1 MVPPRD
7 RAGGEGGEGLTDL
20 EQALVRLGGELDF
33 PETPDV
39 AAAVRRRLGEAPGRK
54 RVRLPEARRLAV
66 AFAVLLAVVG
76 AVLAVPPAR
85 SAILEFLGLRG
96 ATIERVETLPE
107 LPEGVRDLIPG
118 RSVSLED
125 AQQSVEFEVLVPGL
139 LGEPDDVFYSA
150 SVPGGRISL
159 VYRPDESLPASRYT
173 GVGLLVTEFR
183 GDFTPELVGKLVD
196 GGVAV
201 EPVTVGGQPGYWIEG
216 GPHVVFF
223 RDARGDVLEDTM
235 RLAGNTLLVERGTTL
250 VRLEGSR
257 ELTRERALAIAE
269 SLEPLE

>member
-1 MVPPRD
+1 
-7 RAGGEGGEGLTDL
+7 LTEL
-20 EQALVRLGGELDF
+20 EHALVRLGGELEF

-107 LPEGVRDLIPG
+107 LPAAVRDAIPG
-118 RSVSLED
+118 RAVSLEE

-139 LGEPDDVFYSA
+139 LDEPDNVFYSP

-159 VYRPDESLPASRYT
+159 VYGPDDSLPASRYT

-196 GGVAV
+196 GGVSV

-216 GPHVVFF
+216 GPHVFFF

-257 ELTRERALAIAE
+257 ELTLAIAE
-269 SLEPLE
+269 SLRPAD

>member
-1 MVPPRD
+1 
-7 RAGGEGGEGLTDL
+7 
-20 EQALVRLGGELDF
+20 
-33 PETPDV
+33 
-39 AAAVRRRLGEAPGRK
+39 
-54 RVRLPEARRLAV
+54 VRLPEARRLAV

-76 AVLAVPPAR
+76 AVFAVPPAR

-107 LPEGVRDLIPG
+107 LPAGVRDLIPG
-118 RSVSLED
+118 RPVSLDE
-125 AQQSVEFEVLVPGL
+125 AQQSVEFEVLVPSV

-159 VYRPDESLPASRYT
+159 VYRPAEALPASRHT
-173 GVGLLVTEFR
+173 GVGLLVTEFG
-183 GDFTPELVGKLVD
+183 GDVTPELVGKLVD

-201 EPVTVGGQPGYWIEG
+201 DPVTVGGQPGYWIEG
-216 GPHVVFF
+216 GPHVFFF
-223 RDARGDVLEDTM
+223 RNARGDILEETM
-235 RLAGNTLLVERGTTL
+235 RLAGNTLLFERGTML

-269 SLEPLE
+269 SFAPLE